1 MTEYGIIFLVKGEYV
16 IFAITYQ
23 TREQATEACYQLNV
37 HTYKNSGMP
46 ETLHTWAVVP
56 LPMTE
61 EEQDAL

>member
-1 MTEYGIIFLVKGEYV
+1 MTEYGIIFLVEGEYV

-37 HTYKNSGMP
+37 HAYKLSGAKA
-46 ETLHTWAVVP
+46 LHTCAVVP

-61 EEQDAL
+61 ED